1 MIFIIFRFRRSSVP
15 QVSFAIISNP
25 SPFVNPIF
33 SSFLSFLLPF
43 FNTPG
48 CCFCP
53 LVFSC
58 LFSSVPPLYILRWGW
73 GWALYME
80 IEVIY
85 FIFFRIFSICMWF
98 KQRTYI
104 LSLFTLIY
112 MFRKKFW
119 IYIFCLHIIFFL
131 HQILNLLFIPSV
143 SSFLLD
149 TSPCNKWRLNWFLQT
164 LKYLRLKS
172 KFQRSRYK

>member
-1 MIFIIFRFRRSSVP
+1 MPLLAYLFPDITVLKVRFVLQNFKKSFKGNFCLSLFNFQGASHLIPMIFIIFRFRRSSVP

-58 LFSSVPPLYILRWGW
+58 LFSSFPLLYILRWG
-73 GWALYME
+73 GVGHYMS
-80 IEVIY
+80 
-85 FIFFRIFSICMWF
+85 R
-98 KQRTYI
+98 
-104 LSLFTLIY
+104 
-112 MFRKKFW
+112 
-119 IYIFCLHIIFFL
+119 
-131 HQILNLLFIPSV
+131 
-143 SSFLLD
+143 
-149 TSPCNKWRLNWFLQT
+149 
-164 LKYLRLKS
+164 LRLAWIFLFALFL
-172 KFQRSRYK
+172 FQLYFF

>member
-1 MIFIIFRFRRSSVP
+1 MCLNHFQSFNSLICHLPAYLFPDITVLKVRFVLQNFKKSFKGNFCLSLFNFQGASHLIPMIFIIFRFRRSSVP

-58 LFSSVPPLYILRWGW
+58 LFSSVPLLYILRWGW
-73 GWALYME
+73 GWALYVE
-80 IEVIY
+80 IKACLDFPFRFVSVSII
-85 FIFFRIFSICMWF
+85 FLLNISIFF
-98 KQRTYI
+98 
-104 LSLFTLIY
+104 
-112 MFRKKFW
+112 
-119 IYIFCLHIIFFL
+119 
-131 HQILNLLFIPSV
+131 
-143 SSFLLD
+143 
-149 TSPCNKWRLNWFLQT
+149 
-164 LKYLRLKS
+164 
-172 KFQRSRYK
+172 